1 MPRVLTEEHKRKLA
15 LGREKALANRRAK
28 AKAKRVQKEL
38 DALELKKMRE
48 DNAKKLA
55 ALKGKQEMPAVTPE
69 KPVKPEPKVGEQK
82 PEQPPVSDKPAKTV
96 ERAAQTQPSPNKLAV
111 DNVAAPKQKK
121 KKRKKRVVVLESDSE
136 SDDEEI
142 VVVRAP
148 RRRRRAPSPHPRPRS
163 QPVPIPQPKPLPKPR
178 QPSRQ
183 ELEARA
189 RKRRQDFLTSVMGDR
204 WR

>member
-1 MPRVLTEEHKRKLA
+1 MPKRVLTEEHLRKLA

-28 AKAKRVQKEL
+28 AKAKKVQKEL
-38 DALELKKMRE
+38 DALELRKMR
-48 DNAKKLA
+48 DDQAKKLA
-55 ALKGKQEMPAVTPE
+55 SLKAEPKPTVAE
-69 KPVKPEPKVGEQK
+69 KPVVSEKPVVAEKPE
-82 PEQPPVSDKPAKTV
+82 KTV
-96 ERAAQTQPSPNKLAV
+96 EQAAVTQPSPNQLAV
-111 DNVAAPKQKK
+111 DNVAVPKTKK
-121 KKRKKRVVVLESDSE
+121 TNRKKRKKRVVVLESDSE

-148 RRRRRAPSPHPRPRS
+148 RRKRRAPSPHPRPRS
-163 QPVPIPQPKPLPKPR
+163 QPIPIPQPKPQPKPR
-178 QPSRQ
+178 QPSRE